1 MKEYSGELFQVAR
14 FNSLARCFARIHNNF
29 LYVFNTPSAET
40 PSDVCFLE
48 KATVRKW
55 VRLRALRAGTTAI
68 RRARV
73 TSAS

>member
-14 FNSLARCFARIHNNF
+14 FNSLARCYARIHNNY
-29 LYVFNTPSAET
+29 LSVFNTQSAET

-55 VRLRALRAGTTAI
+55 V
-68 RRARV
+68 
-73 TSAS
+73 